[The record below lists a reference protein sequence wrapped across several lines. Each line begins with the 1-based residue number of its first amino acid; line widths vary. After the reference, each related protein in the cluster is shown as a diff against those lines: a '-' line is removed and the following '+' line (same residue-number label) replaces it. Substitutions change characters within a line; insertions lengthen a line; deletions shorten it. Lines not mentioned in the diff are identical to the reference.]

1 MFLKDMHDLMF
12 VHNEKKNCDNWELAL
27 VINLHCLLG
36 RTDARKNTRMNLA
49 CWYINAVGELPSI
62 LLSC

>member
-1 MFLKDMHDLMF
+1 MFLKDMHDSMF

-36 RTDARKNTRMNLA
+36 RTDAKKKYPN
-49 CWYINAVGELPSI
+49 ELVEHVY
-62 LLSC
+62 